1 MKCYMAL
8 QMLFYKKKKKCL
20 ILKAILQK
28 LLIISENTQDIKQ
41 IRKEYS
47 KLLSVD

>member
-1 MKCYMAL
+1 
-8 QMLFYKKKKKCL
+8 MLYGSSNVILLKKKKCL

>member
-1 MKCYMAL
+1 
-8 QMLFYKKKKKCL
+8 MLYGSSNVILLKKKKSL

-41 IRKEYS
+41 IIKEYS